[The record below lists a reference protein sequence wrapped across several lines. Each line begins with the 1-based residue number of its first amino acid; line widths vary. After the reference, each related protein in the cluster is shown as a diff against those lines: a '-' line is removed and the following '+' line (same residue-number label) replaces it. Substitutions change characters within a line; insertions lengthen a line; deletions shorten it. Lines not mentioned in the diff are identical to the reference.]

1 MRFLRLAAPLFLLP
15 ALFATVT
22 ATAQTYMVALSLRG
36 AADAGVGERITFTAD
51 GMQYE
56 GRVNGG
62 RMEGT
67 SRTIADRNEEP
78 GSNPEKTFNATWKAE
93 QR

>member
-1 MRFLRLAAPLFLLP
+1 MRFLQLAAPLFVLP

-22 ATAQTYMVALSLRG
+22 ATAQTDMVELSRRA
-36 AADAGVGERITFTAD
+36 AADAGVGERITFTTG

-56 GRVNGG
+56 DRVNGG

-67 SRTIADRNEEP
+67 SRAIADKNEEP
-78 GSNPEKTFNATWKAE
+78 GSNPATTFNATWKAE